1 MKTFKEFLDE
11 QQVDEGLASE
21 VLKRAAP
28 YVMPVVRK
36 GTAAVKKLAD
46 RAEKAIA
53 PKVDNYLA
61 KPNYPARPSGTK
73 GIPDPTRT
81 FYPAGTSAD
90 TITHAY
96 RRMSPV
102 ELKNANRS
110 GYFKRTPPT
119 TPEGRRIKTTWDTKS
134 KGFAAGDETQRY
146 LRQYKSPVVGGRKP
160 IDVRLPVGNLNRDG
174 RALSVRAKGLEVQ
187 TPQGWVPAIDKSL
200 TAQASRGLH
209 RTGRIAKAAAPLAPA
224 AVPRDTKK

>member
-28 YVMPVVRK
+28 YVMPVV
-36 GTAAVKKLAD
+36 KKA
-46 RAEKAIA
+46 REVVSRVVNKAEKAIA

-61 KPNYPARPSGTK
+61 KPNYPALPPGTK
-73 GIPDPTRT
+73 GIPDPNKT

-96 RRMSPV
+96 RRMHPV

-110 GYFKRTPPT
+110 GYFKQTPLT
-119 TPEGRRIKTTWDTKS
+119 TPQGKPIKTTWDTKR

-146 LRQYKSPVVGGRKP
+146 LRQYKSPVVGGKP
-160 IDVRLPVGNLNRDG
+160 VDVRLPVGNLNRDG
-174 RALSVRAKGLEVQ
+174 RALSVKAKGLEVQ

-209 RTGRIAKAAAPLAPA
+209 RIGRIAKPMVPLAPA
-224 AVPRDTKK
+224 AIPRDTKK